1 MIISTKKKYFF
12 LPFFKSP
19 MKEVREEDIA
29 PSAPHE
35 KKAFLVEYE
44 GPTQL
49 YRLLNHRH
57 EVDPTFLCR
66 NINYERIKKKTK
78 ALG

>member
-1 MIISTKKKYFF
+1 
-12 LPFFKSP
+12 
-19 MKEVREEDIA
+19 MKECTEEDIA

-35 KKAFLVEYE
+35 KTAFLNEYE

-57 EVDPTFLCR
+57 EVDPTFLYR
-66 NINYERIKKKTK
+66 NINYDRPRRKAKLIGYKKDSFFD
-78 ALG
+78 